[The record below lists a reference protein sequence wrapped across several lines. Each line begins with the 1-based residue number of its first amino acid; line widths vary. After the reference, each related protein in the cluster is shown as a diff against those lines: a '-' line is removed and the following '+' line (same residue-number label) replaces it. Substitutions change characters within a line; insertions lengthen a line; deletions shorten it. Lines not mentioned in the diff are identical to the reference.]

1 MFIIYSWK
9 ERKFFIIA
17 LIKNISKAYGGDDPA
32 FLDIYI
38 AEVIEKWKDNMQIAQ
53 ECFQDVFNYTRAG
66 AYGYAKLM
74 DEKKQEVKK

>member
-1 MFIIYSWK
+1 MNQSFLD
-9 ERKFFIIA
+9 RKYTISI
-17 LIKNISKAYGGDDPA
+17 LIKKISFHYGGDDPA